1 MTIAK
6 HRRPKGMK
14 PNDYKRLTL
23 SALQRK
29 VRALQ
34 KQGKRIV
41 FTNGC
46 FDLLHVGHVRYLTAA
61 RALGDCLV
69 VAVNSDASV
78 RRLKGSARPIVPH
91 RERMEVLAAL
101 GCVDYVVL
109 FNANTPQRIIDTLV
123 PDILVKGGDWA
134 LEKIVGKETVEQ
146 HGGKVVRVKVVP
158 GASTTGIIERILKRS
173 RPG

>member
-1 MTIAK
+1 
-6 HRRPKGMK
+6 MK
-14 PNDYKRLTL
+14 KEKRLRL
-23 SALQRK
+23 SALQKK

-34 KQGKRIV
+34 KQGKKVV

-46 FDLLHVGHVRYLTAA
+46 FDLLHVGHVRYLSAA

-69 VAVNSDASV
+69 VAINADASV
-78 RRLKGSARPIVPH
+78 RRLKGTARPIIPH

-109 FNANTPQRIIDTLV
+109 FNANTPKRVIDTLG

-134 LEKIVGKETVEQ
+134 LEEIVGRESVERR
-146 HGGKVVRVKVVP
+146 GGKVVRIKIVP
-158 GASTTGIIERILKRS
+158 GASTTGIIERILKQS
-173 RPG
+173 RRR

>member
-1 MTIAK
+1 
-6 HRRPKGMK
+6 MK
-14 PNDYKRLTL
+14 KKKRLSL
-23 SALQRK
+23 PALQKK

-34 KQGKRIV
+34 KQGKKVV

-46 FDLLHVGHVRYLTAA
+46 FDLLHIGHVRYLDAA

-78 RRLKGSARPIVPH
+78 RRLKGAARPIVPH
-91 RERMEVLAAL
+91 RERAEVLAAL

-109 FNANTPQRIIDTLV
+109 FNADTPRRVIDTLG

-134 LEKIVGKETVEQ
+134 LEEIVGRETVERR
-146 HGGKVVRVKVVP
+146 GGKVVRIKVVP
-158 GASTTGIIERILKRS
+158 GTSTTHIIERILKQSGR
-173 RPG
+173 G

>member
-1 MTIAK
+1 VTDSRSGRIQSK
-6 HRRPKGMK
+6 S
-14 PNDYKRLTL
+14 NKRLTL
-23 SALQRK
+23 SALQKR

-34 KQGKRIV
+34 RQGKKVV

-46 FDLLHVGHVRYLTAA
+46 FDLLHVGHVRYLAAA

-78 RRLKGSARPIVPH
+78 RRLKGAARPIVPH

-101 GCVDYVVL
+101 ECVDYVVL
-109 FNANTPQRIIDTLV
+109 FNANTPQQVIDTLI

-134 LEKIVGKETVEQ
+134 LQEIVGRETVER
-146 HGGKVVRVKVVP
+146 HGGKVMRIKIVP

-173 RPG
+173 R

>member
-6 HRRPKGMK
+6 LRRSKGMK
-14 PNDYKRLTL
+14 SNDHKRLSL

-46 FDLLHVGHVRYLTAA
+46 FDLLHVGHVRYLAAA

-101 GCVDYVVL
+101 GWVDYVVL
-109 FNANTPQRIIDTLV
+109 FNANTPQQVIDTLV

-134 LEKIVGKETVEQ
+134 LEEIVGKETVEQ

>member
-1 MTIAK
+1 MRDGGPVK
-6 HRRPKGMK
+6 VKKKLLGLP
-14 PNDYKRLTL
+14 
-23 SALQRK
+23 ALQRK
-29 VRALQ
+29 VRSLR
-34 KQGKRIV
+34 KQGKRVV

-46 FDLLHVGHVRYLTAA
+46 FDLLHVGHVRYLAAA

-78 RRLKGSARPIVPH
+78 RRLKGASRPIVPH
-91 RERMEVLAAL
+91 RERTEVLAAL

-109 FNANTPQRIIDTLV
+109 FNANTPQRVIDALV

-134 LEKIVGKETVEQ
+134 VEEIVGRETVER
-146 HGGKVVRVKVVP
+146 HGGKVVRIQIVP

-173 RPG
+173 RR

>member
-6 HRRPKGMK
+6 HRRSKGMK
-14 PNDYKRLTL
+14 PNDHKRLTL

-91 RERMEVLAAL
+91 RERTEVLAAL

-109 FNANTPQRIIDTLV
+109 FNANTPQQIIDTLV

>member
-1 MTIAK
+1 
-6 HRRPKGMK
+6 MK
-14 PNDYKRLTL
+14 KEKRLRL
-23 SALQRK
+23 SALQKK

-34 KQGKRIV
+34 KQGKKVV

-46 FDLLHVGHVRYLTAA
+46 FDLLHVGHVRYLSAA

-69 VAVNSDASV
+69 VAINADASV
-78 RRLKGSARPIVPH
+78 RRLKGTARPIVPH

-109 FNANTPQRIIDTLV
+109 FHANTPKRVIDTLG

-134 LEKIVGKETVEQ
+134 LEEIVGRESVERR
-146 HGGKVVRVKVVP
+146 GGKVVRIKIVP
-158 GASTTGIIERILKRS
+158 GASTTGIIERILKQS
-173 RPG
+173 RRR

>member
-1 MTIAK
+1 MNSAK
-6 HRRPKGMK
+6 RREPARTKSTG
-14 PNDYKRLTL
+14 NKRLTL

-34 KQGKRIV
+34 KQGKSIV

-46 FDLLHVGHVRYLTAA
+46 FDLLHIGHVRYLAAA

-69 VAVNSDASV
+69 VAVNSDTSV

-109 FNANTPQRIIDTLV
+109 FNANTPQQVIDTLV

-134 LEKIVGKETVEQ
+134 LEEIVGKETVEQ
-146 HGGKVVRVKVVP
+146 HGGKIVRVKVVP

>member
-1 MTIAK
+1 MKRAGKI
-6 HRRPKGMK
+6 KGK
-14 PNDYKRLTL
+14 DHKRIPLA
-23 SALQRK
+23 ALQKK

-34 KQGKRIV
+34 RQGKKVV

-46 FDLLHVGHVRYLTAA
+46 FDLLHVGHVRYLAAA

-69 VAVNSDASV
+69 VAMNSDASV

-91 RERMEVLAAL
+91 RERSEVLAAL

-109 FNANTPQRIIDTLV
+109 FGSNTPKRIIETLG

-134 LEKIVGKETVEQ
+134 LEEIVGREAVERR
-146 HGGKVVRVKVVP
+146 GGKVVRIDVVP
-158 GASTTGIIERILKRS
+158 GASTTGLIERIVKRS
-173 RPG
+173 R

>member
-1 MTIAK
+1 MTAK
-6 HRRPKGMK
+6 RVRSSRMKSKENKRP
-14 PNDYKRLTL
+14 
-23 SALQRK
+23 ALASLQKK

-34 KQGKRIV
+34 RQGKKIV

-46 FDLLHVGHVRYLTAA
+46 FDLLHVGHVRYLAAA

-69 VAVNSDASV
+69 VAINSDASV
-78 RRLKGSARPIVPH
+78 RRLKGSTRPIVPH

-109 FNANTPQRIIDTLV
+109 FNANTPQQVIDTLV

-134 LEKIVGKETVEQ
+134 LEEIVGKETVEQ

>member
-1 MTIAK
+1 MTAAK
-6 HRRPKGMK
+6 RRGSGQMK
-14 PNDYKRLTL
+14 SKENKCL
-23 SALQRK
+23 ALASLQKK

-34 KQGKRIV
+34 RQGKKIV

-69 VAVNSDASV
+69 VAINSDASV
-78 RRLKGSARPIVPH
+78 RRLKGPARPIVPH
-91 RERMEVLAAL
+91 QERREVLAAL

-109 FNANTPQRIIDTLV
+109 FNANTPQQVIDTLV

-134 LEKIVGKETVEQ
+134 LEEIVGRETVEQ
-146 HGGKVVRVKVVP
+146 HGGKVVRVKIVP
-158 GASTTGIIERILKRS
+158 GASTTGMIERILKQS
-173 RPG
+173 RRG

>member
-1 MTIAK
+1 V
-6 HRRPKGMK
+6 R
-14 PNDYKRLTL
+14 NNKRLTL
-23 SALQRK
+23 ALLRKK
-29 VRALQ
+29 VRSLQ
-34 KQGKRIV
+34 KQGKKVV

-46 FDLLHVGHVRYLTAA
+46 FDILHVGHIRYLAAA

-78 RRLKGSARPIVPH
+78 RRLKGTARPIVPH

-109 FNANTPQRIIDTLV
+109 FNANTPQQVIDALV

-134 LEKIVGKETVEQ
+134 MQDIVGRETVEQ
-146 HGGKVVRVKVVP
+146 HGGKVVRIKTVP
-158 GASTTGIIERILKRS
+158 GASTTGMIDRILKRS
-173 RPG
+173 GR

>member
-1 MTIAK
+1 
-6 HRRPKGMK
+6 MK
-14 PNDYKRLTL
+14 KEKRLRL
-23 SALQRK
+23 SALQKK

-34 KQGKRIV
+34 KQGKKVV

-46 FDLLHVGHVRYLTAA
+46 FDLLHVGHVRYLSAA

-69 VAVNSDASV
+69 VAINADASV
-78 RRLKGSARPIVPH
+78 RRLKGTARPIVPH

-109 FNANTPQRIIDTLV
+109 FNANTPKRVIDTLG

-134 LEKIVGKETVEQ
+134 LEEIVGRESVERR
-146 HGGKVVRVKVVP
+146 GGKVVRIKIVP
-158 GASTTGIIERILKRS
+158 GASTTGIIERILKQS
-173 RPG
+173 RRR